1 MAVPMKIL
9 TAENVSYAY
18 KTKYQTV
25 YALREVSCTFETG
38 KLYAIVGRSGSGK
51 STLLSMLSGMAMPDQ
66 GKIIVQGEELTA
78 KKLRKHRRDNIS
90 VIYQAFNLFPQ
101 LTVLEN
107 VTFPMEI
114 VRRERDGYTE
124 KARTLLESVGI
135 KENQFRKLP
144 AQLSGG
150 EQQRVAIARS
160 LGSPG
165 KIMLADEPTGNLDT
179 ENGKIVL
186 DILKDLSYKKGYC
199 VIIVTH
205 DMDIA
210 AKSDAVYH
218 MQDGRLERG

>member
-1 MAVPMKIL
+1 
-9 TAENVSYAY
+9 
-18 KTKYQTV
+18 
-25 YALREVSCTFETG
+25 
-38 KLYAIVGRSGSGK
+38 
-51 STLLSMLSGMAMPDQ
+51 MPDQ

-78 KKLRKHRRDNIS
+78 KKLPKHRRDNIS

>member
-1 MAVPMKIL
+1 MKIL

-78 KKLRKHRRDNIS
+78 KKLPKHRRDNIS

>member
-1 MAVPMKIL
+1 MKIL

>member
-78 KKLRKHRRDNIS
+78 KKLPKHRRDNIS

>member
-179 ENGKIVL
+179 ENGKIVQ

>member
-78 KKLRKHRRDNIS
+78 KKLPKHRRDNIS

-186 DILKDLSYKKGYC
+186 DI
-199 VIIVTH
+199 
-205 DMDIA
+205 
-210 AKSDAVYH
+210 
-218 MQDGRLERG
+218 

>member
-78 KKLRKHRRDNIS
+78 KKLPKHRRDNIS

-218 MQDGRLERG
+218 MQDGRLERV